1 MATYEMVGTV
11 KQIMD
16 EQTFP
21 SGFSKRE
28 FVITSEDEY
37 PQPVRFV
44 LFKEK
49 SKMLD
54 AIRSGE
60 RIKVSFGI
68 KGNEYNGRFY
78 VDLNAFKI
86 EQMDVDG
93 SSVEYDG
100 AQEPVEEEE
109 DTVLPF

>member
-1 MATYEMVGTV
+1 MATYEMTGTI

-37 PQPVRFV
+37 PQDIKFV

-49 SKMLD
+49 SRMLD
-54 AIRSGE
+54 VLKIGE
-60 RIKVSFGI
+60 RVKVSFGI
-68 KGNEYNGRFY
+68 KGNEYKERFY

-86 EQMDVDG
+86 DQMDVDG
-93 SSVEYDG
+93 TTLEYEDPGNLDDDG
-100 AQEPVEEEE
+100 PM
-109 DTVLPF
+109 PF

>member
-1 MATYEMVGTV
+1 MAGYEMVGTI
-11 KQIMD
+11 KHIMD

-28 FVITSEDEY
+28 FVITSEEEY
-37 PQPVRFV
+37 PQDVKFV

-49 SKMLD
+49 GNLLD
-54 AIRSGE
+54 VLKTGE
-60 RIKVSFGI
+60 RVKVGFGI
-68 KGNEYNGRFY
+68 RGNEYNERFY

-93 SSVEYDG
+93 SSIEYEDVG
-100 AQEPVEEEE
+100 DQPEE
-109 DTVLPF
+109 DLPF

>member
-1 MATYEMVGTV
+1 MATYEMTGTV

-28 FVITSEDEY
+28 FVVTSEDEY

-49 SKMLD
+49 AKLLD
-54 AIRSGE
+54 AVRSGE

-78 VDLNAFKI
+78 VDLNAFKV
-86 EQMDVDG
+86 ERMDVDG

-100 AQEPVEEEE
+100 ADEPVDEDA